1 MKKILAV
8 FLALLIIVFQTP
20 LTTNALELSAESAI
34 VVDLNSS
41 IIVYEKNAHQKR
53 GMASTTK
60 IMTAL
65 VVLENCPLDKVVC
78 VPVEA
83 VGIEGSSIYG
93 ADFSSEMLAVAKQ
106 KIANLQLSER
116 ISLTECNAEDI
127 PLEDEAV
134 DAATVAF
141 GVRNFENQ
149 GKALTE
155 MARTIRKGGHLIVLE
170 FSNPSCAFVRWCY
183 RLYSH
188 YILPAIGRL
197 VSKHSTAYTYLPES
211 IDQFAS
217 PKAFSALL
225 KEVGFENIECRS
237 QSMGIA
243 HIYVAQKA

>member
-1 MKKILAV
+1 MKNGSKGEMV
-8 FLALLIIVFQTP
+8 
-20 LTTNALELSAESAI
+20 
-34 VVDLNSS
+34 
-41 IIVYEKNAHQKR
+41 R
-53 GMASTTK
+53 GMFNDIAPTYDKLNHILSFDIDK
-60 IMTAL
+60 LWRKRVVRIVRKLGAKRIMDMATGTGDLAIAL
-65 VVLENCPLDKVVC
+65 AK
-78 VPVEA
+78 
-83 VGIEGSSIYG
+83 GIEGSSIYG

-149 GKALTE
+149 DKALTE

>member
-1 MKKILAV
+1 MK
-8 FLALLIIVFQTP
+8 
-20 LTTNALELSAESAI
+20 N
-34 VVDLNSS
+34 NSKGEM
-41 IIVYEKNAHQKR
+41 VR
-53 GMASTTK
+53 GMFNDIAPTYDKLNHILSFDIDK
-60 IMTAL
+60 LWRKRVVRIVKKLGAKHIMDMATGTGDLAIAL
-65 VVLENCPLDKVVC
+65 
-78 VPVEA
+78 A
-83 VGIEGSSIYG
+83 QGIEGSTIYG

-106 KIANLQLSER
+106 KIAQLKLSER

-134 DAATVAF
+134 DVATVAF

-149 GKALTE
+149 AKALTE

-225 KEVGFENIECRS
+225 KEVGFDEIECRS

-243 HIYVAQKA
+243 HIYIAKKA